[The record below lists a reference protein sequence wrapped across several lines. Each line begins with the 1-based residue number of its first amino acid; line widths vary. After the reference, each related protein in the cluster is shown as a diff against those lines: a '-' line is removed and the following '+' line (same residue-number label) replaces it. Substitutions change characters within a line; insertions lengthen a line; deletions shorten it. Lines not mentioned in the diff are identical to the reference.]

1 MHNNSNLLAQAAL
14 SRILQENPYPSQ
26 TTMSTPQENGEN
38 ASSGTLV
45 NINMDD
51 NTDDKKNTPPSK
63 GTGLHH
69 RMSQGGR
76 PIQSAMTSNAA
87 PVTNSSN
94 NNSQTQTQRIP
105 FYILPCISFGSGE
118 AGRSNVKTAF
128 ALVFVPAFLL
138 FFFVLDDLGRA
149 MTKNMKLRNNVSYL
163 AGKRTGSMG
172 ANNAGGVKNFSFE
185 RNTMN
190 VWPRIQREVL
200 VRQPEITLTIGGEDV
215 EAMMKCPR
223 GILFLFHGCTRYA
236 ASFYYSPQGR
246 RMIGKANEAGLVTV
260 AVTKNEETGCWDS
273 LNDFDSVKNIAK
285 KWLKSRVH
293 SCVGSDGTEHYPPI
307 FAFGASSGGSFVEE
321 LASQMSSM
329 RETFHPFV
337 FSAVNIQIMGPTP
350 GRTWDIPTVF
360 TVMQGDDRTKT
371 MVANSIPV
379 LQASGS
385 VGPFK
390 VLTTSGRKS
399 IGIHHFAFV
408 FEDDARVT
416 PELSAAIYQDLVGYG
431 ILDGNGALKGNPRN
445 FRTDIDLIWQK
456 HLNDRL
462 EAGSGDD
469 AEVTPFGVSNKLM
482 KRLRK
487 WELED
492 ANSIWL
498 IEELNV
504 AWDEHEITAEGFEEV
519 ITFFLDHSAL
529 PNNGMQTPPF

>member
-1 MHNNSNLLAQAAL
+1 MHNNSSILAQAAL
-14 SRILQENPYPSQ
+14 KRILEENPYPSRA
-26 TTMSTPQENGEN
+26 TMSTPQENEGN
-38 ASSGTLV
+38 APSSTL
-45 NINMDD
+45 D
-51 NTDDKKNTPPSK
+51 NNSNDNKFDREGAPSSM
-63 GTGLHH
+63 GTGLHQ

-76 PIQSAMTSNAA
+76 LVQSGMTSNDA
-87 PVTNSSN
+87 PTTTTSN
-94 NNSQTQTQRIP
+94 NNIQSQAPRIP
-105 FYILPCISFGSGE
+105 FYILPCISFGTGE

-128 ALVFVPAFLL
+128 ALIFVPAFLL

-149 MTKNMKLRNNVSYL
+149 ITRNVKLRNNVSYL
-163 AGKRTGSMG
+163 AGKRTGTMG
-172 ANNAGGVKNFSFE
+172 SHNAGGVKNFSFE

-200 VRQPEITLTIGGEDV
+200 VRQPEITLTIHGEDV

-246 RMIGKANEAGLVTV
+246 RIIGMANEAGLVTV

-273 LNDFDSVKNIAK
+273 LTDFATVKDIAK
-285 KWLKSRVH
+285 KWLKSRVQ
-293 SCVGSDGTEHYPPI
+293 SCVGSDGTQHYPPI
-307 FAFGASSGGSFVEE
+307 FGFGASSGGAFVEE
-321 LASQMSSM
+321 LASQMSTM
-329 RETFHPFV
+329 RESFHPFV
-337 FSAVNIQIMGPTP
+337 FSAINIQIMGPTP

-360 TVMQGDDRTKT
+360 TVMQGDERTKT
-371 MVANSIPV
+371 MVQDSIPI

-390 VLTTSGRKS
+390 VLTTSGRKT
-399 IGIHHFAFV
+399 IGMHHFAFV
-408 FEDDARVT
+408 FEDDARMT
-416 PELSAAIYQDLVGYG
+416 PELSAAVYQDLVGYG

-445 FRTDIDLIWQK
+445 FKTDIDLIWQK

-462 EAGSGDD
+462 EAESGDD
-469 AEVTPFGVSNKLM
+469 AEVTPFGVSNKLV

-487 WELED
+487 LELED

-519 ITFFLDHSAL
+519 ITFMLDHSAL
-529 PNNGMQTPPF
+529 PGSEMQAPPA